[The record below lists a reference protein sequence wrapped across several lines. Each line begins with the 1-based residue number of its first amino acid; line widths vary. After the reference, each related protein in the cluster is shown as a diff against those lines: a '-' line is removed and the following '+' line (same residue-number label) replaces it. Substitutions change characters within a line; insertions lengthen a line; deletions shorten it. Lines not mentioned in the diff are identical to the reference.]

1 MSFDLGP
8 LFLIVVGYLGL
19 LFLIAY
25 AAENGRL
32 PERLVRHPAVYTLSL
47 GVYATS
53 WTYYGSVGF
62 ARREGHNY
70 LAIYLGVTLAF
81 LLWPLLLRPML
92 RLTREFQLSSL
103 ADVFAFRYR
112 SQLAG
117 ALVTLF
123 MLVGLLPYIA
133 LQIRAVTQSLQVL
146 TARTAPEVLALGFCA
161 VLVLFAVLFGARHA
175 TPRER
180 HSGLV
185 VAIAFESAVK
195 LVAMLTVGIFA
206 LFGVFGGFGGLEEWL
221 AANPQALTELNRP
234 INEGPWATLLLL
246 TFAAAFL
253 LPRQFHMLFT
263 ENEEEGKLR
272 VAAWAFPLFLLA
284 LNLAIP
290 PVLWAGTLLLPD
302 ADPDYYVLSITL
314 FSEARW
320 LPILVFLGGVSAA
333 SAMVIVTTLALA
345 GMCLNHL
352 ILPARLPTGPHG
364 RREPYPD
371 LYRWLLWG
379 RRVLIAAIIFAGF
392 GFYLLAQQHQ
402 GLVQIG
408 LISFVAVAQFLPG
421 VVGLFYWRRATRV
434 GFIAGL
440 LGGAA
445 VWGYL
450 LILPLLLGGMPP
462 GDGAW
467 LVEGHGGGLWPTVTF
482 WSLTLNTGLFVLV
495 SLFTTP
501 HPEEREAANA
511 CCRDSVAPPRGLVA
525 AGSPEQFQLRL
536 GELMGHATAEKEVAR
551 ALDDLRLTFDEQRPT
566 ELRLLRERIERNLSG
581 LVGPLMA
588 RAIVD
593 DSLQLDTEAR
603 SALADTVR
611 FMERRLDDSQSR
623 LKGLAAELDGLRR
636 YHRQVL
642 QELPLGVCALGPERE
657 VVIWNQ
663 TMGAL
668 SGIDGGGM
676 VGFLVSRLPDPWGGL
691 LNRFATSSESHFYKL
706 QVKVGGEVKRLN
718 LYKAA
723 IGVDGA
729 GRHRAEGGG
738 VVILVEDITEQT
750 ILEAELA
757 HAERLASIGRL
768 AAGVA
773 HEIGNPLTGIASLAQ
788 NLKEES
794 DPEYIRESIELVLEQ
809 TGRIRDIVHTLVSF
823 SHGGAPVARD
833 HAALKLC
840 DCIGEALRLVQLAR
854 DAKEMACASHCPPE
868 IEVRGDHPRLV
879 QVFVNLLSNACDAS
893 QPGGAIEVDARI
905 DGEFAEIEVVDQG
918 EGIPEDLQERVFEPF
933 FTTKEPGKGTGL
945 GLPMVYTIVQDHGGS
960 IRIQSRPGR
969 GTRVLLQLPMA

>member
-1 MSFDLGP
+1 MSFELGP
-8 LFLIVVGYLGL
+8 LFLAVVAYLGL

-32 PERLVRHPAVYTLSL
+32 PERLIRHPLTYTLSL

-62 ARREGHNY
+62 AHREGHNY
-70 LAIYLGVTLAF
+70 LTIYLGVTLAF

-92 RLTREFQLSSL
+92 RLTRDFQLSSL

-123 MLVGLLPYIA
+123 MLIGLLPYIA
-133 LQIRAVTQSLQVL
+133 LQIRAVTQSIQVL
-146 TARTAPEVLALGFCA
+146 TFRTAPEALALGFCA
-161 VLVLFAVLFGARHA
+161 ILVLFAVLFGARHA

-185 VAIAFESAVK
+185 AAIAFESAVK

-206 LFGVFGGFGGLEEWL
+206 LFGVFGGFQGLEQWL
-221 AANPQALTELNRP
+221 AAHPEALTRLNRP
-234 INEGPWATLLLL
+234 VHEGPWATLLLL
-246 TFAAAFL
+246 AFAAAFL

-263 ENEEEGKLR
+263 ENEEEEKLR

-290 PVLWAGTLLLPD
+290 PVLWAGSRLLPEM
-302 ADPDYYVLSITL
+302 DPDYYVLSITL
-314 FSEARW
+314 VGEARW
-320 LPILVFLGGVSAA
+320 LPVLVFLGGVSAA

-352 ILPARLPTGPHG
+352 ILPASLAG

-379 RRVLIAAIIFAGF
+379 RRLLIAAIIFAGF
-392 GFYLLAQQHQ
+392 GFYLLARQRQ
-402 GLVQIG
+402 GLAQIG

-421 VVGLFYWRRATRV
+421 VVGLFYWRRATRA

-450 LILPLLLGGMPP
+450 LIVPLLQGSMPP
-462 GDGAW
+462 GEGAW
-467 LVEGHGGGLWPTVTF
+467 LVAAHGGGLWPTVTF
-482 WSLTLNTGLFVLV
+482 WSLTVNTLLFVVV
-495 SLFTTP
+495 SLVTTP
-501 HPEEREAANA
+501 DPEEREAAYA
-511 CCRDSVAPPRGLVA
+511 CCRDSVLPPRGLVA
-525 AGSPEQFQLRL
+525 ADSPGQFQERL
-536 GELMGHATAEKEVAR
+536 AELMGPATAAKEVAR
-551 ALDDLRLTFDEQRPT
+551 ALADLKLAADEQRPT

-593 DSLQLDTEAR
+593 DSLRLDTRAR

-611 FMERRLDDSQSR
+611 FMEQRLDASQSR
-623 LKGLAAELDGLRR
+623 LQGLAAELDGLRR

-642 QELPLGVCALGPERE
+642 QELPLGVCALGPGRE

-668 SGIDGGGM
+668 SGVDGEGL
-676 VGFLVSRLPDPWGGL
+676 VGSPVGRLPEPWGGL
-691 LNRFATSSESHFYKL
+691 LNRFSASGEPHLYKL
-706 QVKVGGEVKRLN
+706 QAKVAGEAKRLN

-723 IGVDGA
+723 IGADGA
-729 GRHRAEGGG
+729 ATPGG

-750 ILEAELA
+750 TLEAELA

-788 NLKEES
+788 NLKEET
-794 DPEYIRESIELVLEQ
+794 DPAYIRESIELVLEQ
-809 TGRIRDIVHTLVSF
+809 TRRIRDIVQTLVTF

-833 HAALKLC
+833 HAAIRLC
-840 DCIGEALRLVQLAR
+840 DCIEEALRLVRLAR
-854 DAKEMACASHCPPE
+854 DAKEMACTSRCAPE
-868 IEVRGDHPRLV
+868 IEVRGDRPRLV
-879 QVFVNLLSNACDAS
+879 QVFVNLLANACDAS
-893 QPGGAIEVDARI
+893 LPGDAIEVSVGV
-905 DGEFAEIEVVDQG
+905 DGPFAEIEVRDEG
-918 EGIPEDLQERVFEPF
+918 EGIPEEFQGRVFEPF
-933 FTTKEPGKGTGL
+933 FTTKEPGQGTGL
-945 GLPMVYTIVQDHGGS
+945 GLPMVYTIVQDHGGTV
-960 IRIQSRPGR
+960 RIQSRAGE
-969 GTRVLLQLPMA
+969 GTRVVIQLPLA

>member
-1 MSFDLGP
+1 MSFELGP
-8 LFLIVVGYLGL
+8 LFLIVVAYLGL
-19 LFLIAY
+19 LFLVAY

-32 PERLVRHPAVYTLSL
+32 PERLVRHPLVYTLSL

-92 RLTREFQLSSL
+92 RLTRDFQLSSL

-112 SQLAG
+112 SQWAG

-133 LQIRAVTQSLQVL
+133 LQIRAVTQSIQVL
-146 TARTAPEVLALGFCA
+146 TFRTAPEVLALGFCL

-195 LVAMLTVGIFA
+195 LVAMLTVGAFA
-206 LFGVFGGFGGLEEWL
+206 LFGVFGGFGGLEAWL
-221 AANPQALTELNRP
+221 DANPRALADLNRP
-234 INEGPWATLLLL
+234 IHEGPWATLLLL
-246 TFAAAFL
+246 AFAAAFL

-263 ENEEEGKLR
+263 ENDEEEKLR

-290 PVLWAGTLLLPD
+290 PVLWAGGRLLPD

-320 LPILVFLGGVSAA
+320 LPVLVFLGGVSAA

-352 ILPARLPTGPHG
+352 ILPTSLRG

-371 LYRWLLWG
+371 LYRWLVWG
-379 RRVLIAAIIFAGF
+379 RRVLIAAIIFAGY

-421 VVGLFYWRRATRV
+421 VVGLFYWRRATRA

-450 LILPLLLGGMPP
+450 LILPLLQGGMPP
-462 GDGAW
+462 GEGAW
-467 LVEGHGGGLWPTVTF
+467 LVDGHGGGLWPTVTF
-482 WSLTLNTGLFVLV
+482 WSLTINALLFVV
-495 SLFTTP
+495 GSLLTR
-501 HPEEREAANA
+501 HDMEEREAAHA
-511 CCRDSVAPPRGLVA
+511 CCRDSIAPPRGLVA
-525 AGSPEQFQLRL
+525 ADSPVQFEARL
-536 GELMGHATAEKEVAR
+536 AAVVGPATAAKEVGR
-551 ALDDLRLTFDEQRPT
+551 ALADLNLSTEEGRPT

-581 LVGPLMA
+581 LLGPLMA

-593 DSLQLDTEAR
+593 DSLSLDTRAR

-611 FMERRLDDSQSR
+611 FMEQRLDASHSR
-623 LKGLAAELDGLRR
+623 LRGLAAELDGLRR

-642 QELPLGVCALGPERE
+642 QELPLGVCALGPGRE

-663 TMGAL
+663 TMAAL
-668 SGIDGGGM
+668 SGIAGEGP
-676 VGFLVSRLPDPWGGL
+676 VGAPVGRLPEPWGGL
-691 LNRFATSSESHFYKL
+691 LNRFADSDEPQLYKL
-706 QVKVGGEVKRLN
+706 QVTVAGEARRFN
-718 LYKAA
+718 LSKAA
-723 IGVDGA
+723 IGADGGA
-729 GRHRAEGGG
+729 GAEREGGGG
-738 VVILVEDITEQT
+738 VVILVEDMTEQIT
-750 ILEAELA
+750 LEAELA

-773 HEIGNPLTGIASLAQ
+773 HEIGNPLTGIASLTQ

-794 DPEYIRESIELVLEQ
+794 DPAYIRESIDQVLEQ
-809 TGRIRDIVHTLVSF
+809 TGRIRDIVQTLVSF

-833 HAALKLC
+833 HAAVRLC
-840 DCIGEALRLVQLAR
+840 DCIDEALRLVRLAR
-854 DAKEMACASHCPPE
+854 DAKEMVCVSHCPPE
-868 IEVRGDHPRLV
+868 IEVRGDRPRLV

-893 QPGGAIEVDARI
+893 RPNGAIEVSARAE
-905 DGEFAEIEVVDQG
+905 GELAEIEVRDEG
-918 EGIPEDLQERVFEPF
+918 EGIPEELQERIFEPF

-945 GLPMVYTIVQDHGGS
+945 GLPMVYTIVQDHGGGV
-960 IRIQSRPGR
+960 RIQSRPGE
-969 GTRVLLQLPMA
+969 GTRVVIQLPLA